1 MKQRPRKCPRC
12 GSERIAR
19 ILYGMPAF
27 PEELR
32 RELEAG
38 RAVLGGCVV
47 TGNDPR
53 WQCTSCRYEMGRPR
67 GESGA
72 ALGDDDLA

>member
-1 MKQRPRKCPRC
+1 MTGRPRKCPRC
-12 GSERIAR
+12 GSERIAK

-27 PEELR
+27 SEELR
-32 RELEAG
+32 LEMKVG
-38 RAVLGGCVV
+38 RVVLGGCGV

-53 WQCTSCRYEMGRPR
+53 WRCLDCGYGMGRPR

>member
-1 MKQRPRKCPRC
+1 MTRRPHKCPRC

-27 PEELR
+27 SEELR
-32 RELEAG
+32 RELESG
-38 RAVLGGCVV
+38 RAVLGGCVI

-53 WQCTSCRYEMGRPR
+53 WQCTNCSYEMGRPR
-67 GESGA
+67 GASGA
-72 ALGDDDLA
+72 ALGNDDLA

>member
-1 MKQRPRKCPRC
+1 MARRSRKCPRC

-27 PEELR
+27 SEELR
-32 RELEAG
+32 LDLEAG
-38 RAVLGGCVV
+38 RVALGSCAV

-53 WQCTSCRYEMGRPR
+53 WRCLNCGYEMGRPR

-72 ALGDDDLA
+72 VLGDDDMA